1 MRISIPTEVKDNE
14 FRVAITPVG
23 VAELVAAGHEVAIQA
38 GAGTGSSI
46 SDEDYAAQG
55 ATIVGSADEVWERAD
70 LLLKVKEPVAD
81 EYRHLRE
88 DLTLFTYLH
97 LAADRPLTD
106 ALVESRATAI
116 AYETV
121 QLPDRSLPLL
131 IPMSEV
137 AGCLAPQMGAH
148 YLTRAAGGRGVLMGH
163 VTGVEPAKVVVLG
176 CGAAGAKAALAAA
189 GLGADV
195 TVLDTDMAKL
205 RHVSNYMN
213 VQTLASSRLTV
224 REQVLQADLVIGT
237 VLLPGSRT
245 PRLVTH
251 EMVTQMKP
259 GSVLVDVAIDQG
271 GCFEDSHPTTH
282 EDPVFQVEQSTFYCV
297 GNMPG
302 AVPNTSTWAL
312 TNSTLP
318 YIVRIANLGWQAA
331 MQADPALAKGL
342 NVQGGRIVYPGVAQA
357 FDLPHTPVDEAL
369 AG

>member
-1 MRISIPTEVKDNE
+1 MRIAIPTEVKDNE

-23 VAELVAAGHEVAIQA
+23 VAELVGHGHEVLVQA
-38 GAGTGSSI
+38 GAGVGSSI
-46 SDEDYAAQG
+46 SDEEYAAQG
-55 ATIVGSADEVWERAD
+55 ATIVDSCDEVWERAE
-70 LLLKVKEPVAD
+70 LVLKVKEPIAE

-106 ALVESRATAI
+106 ALQAAGTTAI

-131 IPMSEV
+131 VPMSEV
-137 AGCLAPQMGAH
+137 AGCLAPQMGAYH
-148 YLTRAAGGRGVLMGH
+148 LTRAAQGRGVLMGH
-163 VTGVEPAKVVVLG
+163 VTGVTPAKVVVLG
-176 CGAAGAKAALAAA
+176 CGTAGTKAALAAA
-189 GLGADV
+189 GLGAEV
-195 TVLDTDMAKL
+195 TVLDTDLAKL
-205 RHVSNYMN
+205 RHVSNFMN

-271 GCFEDSHPTTH
+271 GCFEDSRPTTH
-282 EDPVFQVEQSTFYCV
+282 HDPVYEVEQSLFYCV

-318 YIVRIANLGWQAA
+318 YVVRIANQGWRQA

-342 NVQGGRIVYPGVAQA
+342 NVQGGRIVYPGVAEA
-357 FDLPHTPVDEAL
+357 FGVEHTPVAEVL
-369 AG
+369 AD